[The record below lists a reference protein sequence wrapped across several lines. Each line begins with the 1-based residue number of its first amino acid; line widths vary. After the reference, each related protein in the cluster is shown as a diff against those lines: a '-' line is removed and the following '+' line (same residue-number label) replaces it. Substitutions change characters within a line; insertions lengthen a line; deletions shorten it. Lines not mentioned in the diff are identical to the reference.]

1 LNSVHEILSKYWGY
15 GSFRPLQEEIISSL
29 LEGHDTLALMPT
41 GGGKSICFQVPGLVL
56 DGLCLVISPLV
67 ALMKDQV
74 HQLTKRG
81 IKAISLTAGMSSR
94 EMDIA
99 LDNLIYGDFK
109 FLYVSPER
117 LKSELFLSRA
127 RKMKISMLAIDEA
140 HCISQWGYDFRPPYL
155 EIAEFRKEFNIDKI
169 IALTATATKE
179 AKEDI
184 IRFLD
189 MKDVKVFSKSFAR
202 SNLSYSVI
210 ETENK
215 AGKILDVFTNV
226 PGSGVVYVRSRKKTQ
241 EIAAFLNQH
250 GISADYYHAGLN
262 PIERQSRQESWIQN
276 KKRVMVATNAFGM
289 GIDKPD
295 VRVVV
300 HIDLPDSL
308 EAYYQEAGRAGRDER
323 KAYAVLLFN
332 KDDSGNLLKRTI
344 DSQVDV
350 DLIRRVYQCL
360 ANQYKLAVG
369 SGLNVSYEFDFDR
382 FTKTFDLPG
391 VQTFHALH
399 KLEMNGLIQLNE
411 GFYQPSKLN
420 SLVDHDNLYR
430 FQVAN
435 QKYDPII
442 KIVLRLYGGE
452 IYNHY
457 VTIKESDI
465 ARLLNIPKADVH
477 QKLTHLA
484 SVGIF
489 DYEESSSQPHI
500 VFTMPRFEVGKLPID
515 ATHLE
520 KRKEIV
526 ISKAKSMVGYA
537 EKPSNCRSLMLQAY
551 FDENSEIECG
561 ICDYCIHKKKNE
573 SLSANQLLETI
584 SQKERN
590 MNELIE
596 IFKTEKSTI
605 SSLLRRLTDEGKI
618 KYDSSTQL
626 FSIEKGG

>member
-1 LNSVHEILSKYWGY
+1 MNSVHEILSKYWGY
-15 GSFRPLQEEIISSL
+15 SSFRPLQEEIISSL

-56 DGLCLVISPLV
+56 DGLCIVISPLV

-189 MKDVKVFSKSFAR
+189 MKDFKVYSKSFAR

-215 AGKILDVFTNV
+215 AGKILDILTNV

-241 EIAAFLNQH
+241 EIAAFLSQH

-262 PIERQSRQESWIQN
+262 PIERQTRQENWIQN

-308 EAYYQEAGRAGRDER
+308 EAYYQEAGRAGRDEK

-344 DSQVDV
+344 DSQVDF
-350 DLIRRVYQCL
+350 DLIKRVYQCL

-399 KLEMNGLIQLNE
+399 KLEENGLIQLNE

-442 KIVLRLYGGE
+442 KVVLRLYGGE
-452 IYNHY
+452 IYNNY

-465 ARLLNIPKADVH
+465 SRLLNISKAEVH
-477 QKLTHLA
+477 QKLNHLS

-515 ATHLE
+515 SKHLE
-520 KRKEIV
+520 KRKEVV
-526 ISKAKSMVGYA
+526 ISKARSMVEYA
-537 EKPSNCRSLMLQAY
+537 EKKSNCRSLMLQAY
-551 FDENSEIECG
+551 FDEKSEIECG
-561 ICDYCIHKKKNE
+561 ICDYCIHKKQKEN
-573 SLSANQLLETI
+573 LSANQLLETI

-590 MNELIE
+590 MNDLVE
-596 IFKTEKSTI
+596 IFKVEKSTV
-605 SSLLRRLTDEGKI
+605 SNLLRRLTDDGKI

-626 FSIEKGG
+626 FSIKKEG